1 MAYTRDMESK
11 IWRKKPGEKTF
22 QNSFHFYFVDE
33 ITNLRIS
40 IRFLQLKQGVVT
52 PVWSYI
58 SMICHTKGPLRQ
70 LLIKFIISPNQPI
83 KK

>member
-1 MAYTRDMESK
+1 MAFTREMESK

-52 PVWSYI
+52 PV
-58 SMICHTKGPLRQ
+58 
-70 LLIKFIISPNQPI
+70 
-83 KK
+83 

>member
-52 PVWSYI
+52 PV
-58 SMICHTKGPLRQ
+58 
-70 LLIKFIISPNQPI
+70 
-83 KK
+83 